1 MQTPIEPGIFLPEL
15 ELWLDSRRVKPE
27 GYISHAH
34 SDHLA
39 SHHHVL
45 ATAETIALAAQRM
58 KIKQAQALRYGE
70 PLERDNYTLTL
81 FPAGHCLGSAQV
93 AIDVHATG
101 ERIVYTGDLHLGDDL
116 FGQPAAPL
124 PCDTLIIDATFGHP
138 DYVFP
143 PRASVIDQVCEW
155 VRQTLHNGEV
165 PVVLAYSLGKG
176 QEALHLLL
184 QAGFTVQVHES
195 TYAMAAVYMEMG
207 VRFPGRLTR
216 WHGRREEGTVVLM
229 PPHARR
235 RSDSF
240 ALTPFRTLLLSG
252 WAVDSSYKYQM
263 RVDEALPLSDHC
275 DWNQLCAYVEQASPQ
290 RVFTMFGPQHFSAHL
305 RGRASTPGPSKPA
318 NRHSFEE
325 NEVRGTR

>member
-1 MQTPIEPGIFLPEL
+1 MQTPIEPGIFLPTL
-15 ELWLDSRRVKPE
+15 DLWLDSRRVKPE
-27 GYISHAH
+27 GFISHAH

-70 PLERDNYTLTL
+70 PLERDDYTLTL

-116 FGQPAAPL
+116 FGQPATPI
-124 PCDTLIIDATFGHP
+124 PCDTLIIDATFGQP

-143 PRASVIDQVCEW
+143 SRASVIDQVCEW
-155 VRQTLHNGEV
+155 VRETLHNGEV

-207 VRFPGRLTR
+207 VRFPGRLDPMVWQAR
-216 WHGRREEGTVVLM
+216 GRDGGVDAAPRAQAIRDVRAHSLSHRSAQRLGRRSLLQVSN
-229 PPHARR
+229 ARR
-235 RSDSF
+235 
-240 ALTPFRTLLLSG
+240 
-252 WAVDSSYKYQM
+252 
-263 RVDEALPLSDHC
+263 
-275 DWNQLCAYVEQASPQ
+275 
-290 RVFTMFGPQHFSAHL
+290 
-305 RGRASTPGPSKPA
+305 
-318 NRHSFEE
+318 
-325 NEVRGTR
+325 